1 MAEKEVKEKNE
12 PKFKPVIE
20 PDNWESG
27 RKVSQ
32 ASYLQRD
39 DGTKGISFKLG
50 TKNNYMSRPRWAKT
64 IWIDE
69 ELDLPLWLNWFIKT
83 LKKGYFTLFGKK
95 VKDIDEE
102 KEYYKTKIE
111 ELTRNLTQTQTL
123 LEEAEKREQSFLEKQ
138 EYARKVQSNLAEY
151 KTIFGKFKELIEKSK
166 LQDKGEEEKIKTEIL
181 NNRWLLGL
189 ECSVEAKNQ
198 RVDNQTQIDLHIKTK
213 YDQDRIFEVKSPNEK
228 PFIRIPNKNNNRRL
242 IITDVLADGLSELV
256 IYLRR
261 TDIHSEQRSKANY
274 GIQKASG
281 YILMGYNLDTDEL
294 EMLSEINFHTYPH
307 IQIMTY
313 NDLLKNIERELEI
326 IEGVSKNESNRKN

>member
-1 MAEKEVKEKNE
+1 MVEKEAKEKNE

-95 VKDIDEE
+95 VKDVDEE

-111 ELTRNLTQTQTL
+111 ELTRNLAQTQTL

-151 KTIFGKFKELIEKSK
+151 KTIFRKFKELIENSK
-166 LQDKGEEEKIKTEIL
+166 TQNKGEEEKIKTEIL

-228 PFIRIPNKNNNRRL
+228 PFIRKPNKNNNRRL
-242 IITDVLADGLSELV
+242 VITDVLADGLSELV
-256 IYLRR
+256 LYLRR

-294 EMLSEINFHTYPH
+294 EMLGEINFHMYPH

-326 IEGVSKNESNRKN
+326 IEGVSKNESNSKN

>member
-1 MAEKEVKEKNE
+1 MVDKEAKEKNE

-111 ELTRNLTQTQTL
+111 ELTRNLAQTQTL

-228 PFIRIPNKNNNRRL
+228 PFIRKPNKNNNRRL
-242 IITDVLADGLSELV
+242 VITDVLADGLSELV
-256 IYLRR
+256 LYLRR
-261 TDIHSEQRSKANY
+261 
-274 GIQKASG
+274 
-281 YILMGYNLDTDEL
+281 
-294 EMLSEINFHTYPH
+294 
-307 IQIMTY
+307 
-313 NDLLKNIERELEI
+313 
-326 IEGVSKNESNRKN
+326 

>member
-111 ELTRNLTQTQTL
+111 ELTRNLAQTQTL

-256 IYLRR
+256 LYLRR